1 MTTRILIAVDIEDA
15 AMIDAYGS
23 TDYDA
28 DDLVASFDARLSEVY
43 CGQHDVPV
51 RAAVVAL
58 GDFSAGALWSLIQAA
73 EVGCD
78 IITVTPDLLKK
89 LSLVGKD
96 LGDYSLETVQMFFR
110 DAQAAGYK
118 L

>member
-43 CGQHDVPV
+43 CGRDDVPV

-73 EVGCD
+73 EVGAD
-78 IITVTPDLLKK
+78 GLDEEQQHIVNG
-89 LSLVGKD
+89 SLATMSQMLYATDGKI
-96 LGDYSLETVQMFFR
+96 
-110 DAQAAGYK
+110 
-118 L
+118 